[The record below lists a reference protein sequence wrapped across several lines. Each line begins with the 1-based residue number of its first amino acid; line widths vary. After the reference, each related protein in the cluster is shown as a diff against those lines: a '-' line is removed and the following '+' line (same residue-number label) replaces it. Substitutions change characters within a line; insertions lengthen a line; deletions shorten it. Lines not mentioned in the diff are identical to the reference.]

1 MALERAGEMNPTRE
15 EQIARIWERRA
26 AALLEIKFASLAR
39 AGLPIAAAYV
49 NNPPTPRIRWAK

>member
-1 MALERAGEMNPTRE
+1 MNPTRE
-15 EQIARIWERRA
+15 EQITRIWERRA